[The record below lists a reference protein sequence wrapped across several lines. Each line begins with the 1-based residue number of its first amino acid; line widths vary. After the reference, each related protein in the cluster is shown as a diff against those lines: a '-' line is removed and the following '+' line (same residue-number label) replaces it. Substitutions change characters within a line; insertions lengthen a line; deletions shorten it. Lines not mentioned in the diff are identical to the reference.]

1 MHAMKTS
8 GEEKSKLTLSVRKST
23 LEKARKYA
31 ADQGTSLSILVDNY
45 LNDIPHKTEETKP
58 PFSINEMFG
67 FLKDS
72 PMRFMTDREIKDM
85 MIKDK
90 FGL

>member
-1 MHAMKTS
+1 MKAL
-8 GEEKSKLTLSVRKST
+8 GEEKSRLTLRVRKST
-23 LEKARKYA
+23 LEKARKYV
-31 ADQGTSLSILVDNY
+31 ADQGTSLSILIDNY
-45 LNDIPHKTEETKP
+45 LSDIPHKTEETKP

-72 PMRFMTDREIKDM
+72 PMRNMTDREIKDM

-90 FGL
+90 YGL